1 MSVHESEPEINSFLG
16 RVSAPTAATHCWL
29 PPPPAPATGRLQ
41 LVALLALYSRIMC
54 APICSVIIPT
64 YNRRRLLAEAVGSVL
79 NQSYFSNSA
88 SGSHSSAAGP
98 HSSAAGPHSSA
109 AGPHRPDI
117 ELIIVDDGS
126 TDDTSEYLA
135 ALTRGTSGPGGSGS
149 GGPGGTSANI
159 AVTVLRIPHCGMP
172 GAVRNRGVEIA
183 SGKYIAFLDSDDL
196 WLSEKLAAQLKLHE
210 AQPQLALSH
219 TREHWVRGHK
229 LVKQPPPYKFP
240 SGASIP
246 EGDVFAAAL
255 EKCMIG
261 PSTAMIRRSVFGELG
276 GFREDIQVCED
287 YEFWLRLTAQHEV
300 GFLSEPQIIKRAGHS
315 AAEGEQLSERYGRIE
330 LFRLRALAAFLT
342 VPGLPAARLRLAQDS
357 WRVKCLIYAT
367 GREKR
372 GYTQEAAELR
382 QLAERPPGVRPP
394 AELPQAFQFFPEDI
408 G

>member
-1 MSVHESEPEINSFLG
+1 MV
-16 RVSAPTAATHCWL
+16 L
-29 PPPPAPATGRLQ
+29 P
-41 LVALLALYSRIMC
+41 ALYSRIMC

-79 NQSYFSNSA
+79 NQS
-88 SGSHSSAAGP
+88 GSP
-98 HSSAAGPHSSA
+98 PL
-109 AGPHRPDI
+109 

-135 ALTRGTSGPGGSGS
+135 TLVTLAPRAGGPGTSRASGPG
-149 GGPGGTSANI
+149 

-183 SGKYIAFLDSDDL
+183 RGEYIAFLDSDDL
-196 WLSEKLAAQLKLHE
+196 WLSDKLAVQLKLHQ
-210 AQPQLALSH
+210 AHPQLALSH

-229 LVKQPPPYKFP
+229 LIKQPPPYRFP
-240 SGASIP
+240 TGTSLP

-261 PSTAMIRRSVFGELG
+261 PSTAMIKRSVFQELG
-276 GFREDIQVCED
+276 GFREDIQVAED

-300 GFLSEPQIIKRAGHS
+300 GFLTEPHIIKRAGHS

-330 LFRLRALAAFLT
+330 LFRLRALGAFLT
-342 VPGLPAARLRLAQDS
+342 TPGVSPARLQLAHDT
-357 WRVKCLIYAT
+357 WRDKCLIYAA

-372 GYTQEAAELR
+372 GYTQQAAELR
-382 QLAERPPGVRPP
+382 ELAERPPGVRPP
-394 AELPQAFQFFPEDI
+394 GVQTPSPSEAAPPAAQAPAELPQALQFFPEHL